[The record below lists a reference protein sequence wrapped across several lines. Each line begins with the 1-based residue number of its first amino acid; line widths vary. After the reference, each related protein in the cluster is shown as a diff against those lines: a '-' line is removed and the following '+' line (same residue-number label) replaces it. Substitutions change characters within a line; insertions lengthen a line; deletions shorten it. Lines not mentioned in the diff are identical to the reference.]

1 MPRICILGDAHLLYQ
16 AEWIEDEKVL
26 NEEAREVLDN
36 FKMAMEKVISESPDA
51 VVFVGDMFDT
61 RTQSGQRVAHREAE
75 KYMPVVRSI
84 LKELTKNG
92 CKIYALRGNH
102 DSEPVL
108 KSLENALGNVFTYVS
123 NQVIPFGDLRLF
135 FLNTHYVAGNYEI
148 PLDEIPKDGNV
159 LFMHESILMG
169 NILGL
174 SKENLE
180 RICKVFKF
188 VFNGHMHFYAEKVL
202 GIPNL
207 YNVPA
212 FIPSRRIK
220 NNWMLKYR
228 FENGKIESE
237 RQESPFG
244 YIILDGN
251 NVKFKRYDPLQTIVL
266 MELIGKSV
274 DDFLAGIKEIY
285 NLLEER
291 EDREKLRVWIKTNA
305 DKITVERIIWPQVS
319 KYPHIKTLEIE
330 SERPEVLRVPVPK
343 IEEEFGEVAFTRDE
357 LIDKL
362 LSTLEK
368 NQANIV
374 RKIFNEIFTPQLLQ
388 SLNPKE
394 GDAFKKL
401 LELLAKGRKV
411 SPGFVQRVWSF
422 FERRPK

>member
-1 MPRICILGDAHLLYQ
+1 MLRICILGDAHLLYQ
-16 AEWIEDEKVL
+16 AEWVEDEKVL

-36 FKMAMEKVISESPDA
+36 FKMAIKKVISESPD
-51 VVFVGDMFDT
+51 VIVFVGDIFDT
-61 RTQSGQRVAHREAE
+61 RTQSGQRVTHREAE
-75 KYMPVVRSI
+75 KYMPIVRNI
-84 LKELTKNG
+84 LKELTKSG

-108 KSLENALGNVFTYVS
+108 KSLENALGNAFTYAN
-123 NQVIPFGDLRLF
+123 NQVISFGDLRLS
-135 FLNTHYVAGNYEI
+135 FLNTHYVSGNYEI
-148 PLDEIPKDGNV
+148 PVEEIPREGDV
-159 LFMHESILMG
+159 LFMHESVSIG
-169 NILGL
+169 TIPGL

-180 RICKVFKF
+180 KICKMFKF
-188 VFNGHMHFYAEKVL
+188 VFNGHMHFYAENVH

-207 YNVPA
+207 YNIPA

-220 NNWMLKYR
+220 NNWMVKYR
-228 FENGKIESE
+228 FENGKIKSE
-237 RQESPFG
+237 KQESPFG
-244 YIILDGN
+244 YVMFDGN
-251 NVKFKRYDPLQTIVL
+251 NVKFRKYNPLQIVVL
-266 MELIGKSV
+266 VELIGKSV
-274 DDFLAGIKEIY
+274 DDFLVGIKEIY
-285 NLLEER
+285 TLLEER
-291 EDREKLRVWIKTNA
+291 KDKEKLRVWIKTNA
-305 DKITVERIIWPQVS
+305 DKITIERIIWPQVS

-388 SLNPKE
+388 SLNPDE
-394 GDAFKKL
+394 RGVFKKL

-411 SPGFVQRVWSF
+411 SPSFVQRAWEFSKVT
-422 FERRPK
+422 